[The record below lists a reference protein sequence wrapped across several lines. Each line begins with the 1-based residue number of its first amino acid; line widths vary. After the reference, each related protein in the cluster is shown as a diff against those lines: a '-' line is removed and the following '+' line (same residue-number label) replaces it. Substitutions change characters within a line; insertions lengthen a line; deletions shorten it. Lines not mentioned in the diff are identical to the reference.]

1 MLFCRCYIA
10 AGESVVPLKTALCS
24 FLPWWL
30 YDANC
35 RMDFKDCAHRST
47 ANVES
52 NIYIFYESLS

>member
-1 MLFCRCYIA
+1 MLTGLA
-10 AGESVVPLKTALCS
+10 AGELVVPLNCLVF

-35 RMDFKDCAHRST
+35 RMDFKDCVRRST

-52 NIYIFYESLS
+52 NVYIFSTNL